1 MTDSTIAHPATT
13 FPTGLGAIADGLELV
28 VMDLWGCMH
37 DGVRVYPAALDAL
50 RRLKERGIAVALVS
64 NAPRRTARVVPRLE
78 AMGIT
83 ADLYAGI
90 YTSGEMIWRHF
101 ATRAEPDYRA
111 IGRHAFAIGVVED
124 TGFFAGTD
132 CSFTDSLAAADF
144 TIVFGVADESVQVA
158 DFADLLA
165 AALARG
171 LPMVCA
177 NPDLIVHRGGIEE
190 ICAGA
195 IAEEYRRQGGR
206 ILIEGKPYPGIYR
219 RVMADLGIGDPARI
233 LGVGDALRT
242 DVAGAAG
249 IGARSL
255 LIAGGIHH
263 GELLR
268 EGAID
273 RAALARIAAGA
284 PVPTHV
290 LPYLAW

>member
-64 NAPRRTARVVPRLE
+64 NAPRRIARVVPRLE
-78 AMGIT
+78 EMGIG

-90 YTSGEMIWRHF
+90 YTSGEMIWRHL
-101 ATRAEPDYRA
+101 AIRAEAAYRA
-111 IGRHAFAIGVVED
+111 LGRRALAIGAVED
-124 TGFFAGTD
+124 RGYFGGTD
-132 CSFTDSLAAADF
+132 CAFTDDIEMADF
-144 TIVFGVADESVQVA
+144 TIVFGVADESVRVA
-158 DFADLLA
+158 DFDSLLA
-165 AALARG
+165 RALARG
-171 LPMVCA
+171 LPMICA

-195 IAEEYRRQGGR
+195 IAEEYRRRGGT

-219 RVMADLGIGDPARI
+219 RVMADLGISDPACV
-233 LGVGDALRT
+233 LGIGDALRT

-268 EGAID
+268 DGAID
-273 RAALARIAAGA
+273 RAALARITAGA
-284 PVPTHV
+284 PSPTHA
-290 LPYLAW
+290 LPYLVW